1 MELLKKLTQAC
12 SPSGN
17 ESEIMKIIEDE
28 VGKYGDE
35 VYTDALGSLVVHIK
49 GNGKKVMV
57 CAHAD
62 EIGVMVTFIDDNG
75 FLRFAPVG
83 GLDKYACLYQRVR
96 FSNGTVGAV
105 AYEEAIDDMKD
116 LKLDSMYIDIGA
128 RDKAEAEK
136 LVAVGD
142 TACFCGE
149 LTVAGGCV
157 ISKALDNRIG
167 VYILI
172 DVIKHIKNS
181 PYDLYFV
188 FSSQEE
194 VGLRGA
200 KGAGFD
206 INPDIAL
213 AVDVTD
219 TGDTP
224 NCKKM
229 AVRLGGGACIKVM
242 DSSVI
247 CSKSVRDALTEGA
260 EENGIR
266 VQYEVLQCG
275 GTDAGAMQLV
285 RGGALTGAVSVPT
298 RYIHTPC
305 ETVNIDDVNECIRL
319 IGAFL
324 NKDFLE
330 KNND

>member
-1 MELLKKLTQAC
+1 MELLKKLTQTP

-17 ESEIMKIIEDE
+17 EKGICEIIKKE
-28 VGKYGDE
+28 VERCVDE
-35 VYTDALGSLVVHIK
+35 VYEDALGNLVVHIK
-49 GNGKKVMV
+49 GAGKRVML

-62 EIGVMVTFIDDNG
+62 EIGVMVTFVDDNG

-83 GLDKYACLYQRVR
+83 GIDKYCCLYQRVR
-96 FSNGTVGAV
+96 FSNGIVGV
-105 AYEEAIDDMKD
+105 VGYEEALEDMKD
-116 LKLDSMYIDIGA
+116 LKISNMYIDIGA
-128 RDKAEAEK
+128 KNKEEAEK
-136 LVAVGD
+136 LVSIGD
-142 TACFCGE
+142 MAIFEGDLETAGDH
-149 LTVAGGCV
+149 V
-157 ISKALDNRIG
+157 ISKALDNKIG

-172 DVIKHIKNS
+172 DVIKHVKNS

-206 INPDIAL
+206 IAPHIAL

-229 AVRLGGGACIKVM
+229 AVKLGGGACIKVM
-242 DSSVI
+242 DRSVI
-247 CSKSVRDALTEGA
+247 CNKQIRDELTKIS
-260 EENGIR
+260 EEKDIK
-266 VQYEVLQCG
+266 VQYEILDCG

-305 ETVNIDDVNECIRL
+305 EMVNINDVNECIRL
-319 IGAFL
+319 ISAFL
-324 NKDFLE
+324 E
-330 KNND
+330 NDMSGEQL

>member
-1 MELLKKLTQAC
+1 MELLKRLTRAC
-12 SPSGN
+12 SPSGSEN
-17 ESEIMKIIEDE
+17 EIMKIIEDE
-28 VGKYGDE
+28 IGKYGDE
-35 VYTDALGSLVVHIK
+35 VYTDALGSLIVHIR

-96 FSNGTVGAV
+96 FSNGTVGVV
-105 AYEEAIDDMKD
+105 AYEEALDDMKD
-116 LKLDSMYIDIGA
+116 LKLENMYIDIGA
-128 RDKAEAEK
+128 KDKAEAGA
-136 LVAVGD
+136 AVSIGD

-149 LTVAGGCV
+149 LETVGGCI

-172 DVIKHIKNS
+172 DVIKHIKN
-181 PYDLYFV
+181 PANDLYFV

-247 CSKSVRDALTEGA
+247 CSKAVRDALSECA
-260 EENGIR
+260 EEKDIK

-275 GTDAGAMQLV
+275 GTDAGAMQLA

-305 ETVNIDDVNECIRL
+305 ETVNINDVNECIRL

-324 NKDFLE
+324 E
-330 KNND
+330 KEL